1 MNTNNSM
8 AQHPEQ
14 PSDRK
19 KDHIELAFR
28 SQTGIL
34 DLDDRFNYEP
44 VLAKHPSENQI
55 QAIAFGNKTL
65 SYPIW
70 VSSMTGGT
78 AQAKKINENLALACR
93 EFGLGMGLGS
103 CRKLIESPELLPDF
117 DMREIIGNDLPLYIN
132 LGIAQIEQWFSQS
145 KQDLIKKLIDTLRA
159 DGLIIHINPMQEF
172 MQAEGD
178 RFKYPP
184 LDSIKKVLDAYSFP
198 VIVKEVGQGMGPASL
213 KALLQLPLQA
223 IEFGAFGGTNFAL
236 LEMNRKEGSQN
247 LLASLAQVGHSAEE
261 MILFCNEIATANDI
275 ACKQVIV
282 SGGVRDFLDGYYF
295 ISKSRIPALY
305 GQASGFLKH
314 AQGSYDELRYYMQQ
328 QIRGLNLAFSF
339 LKIKD

>member
-1 MNTNNSM
+1 M
-8 AQHPEQ
+8 ANITDPA
-14 PSDRK
+14 SDRK

-28 SQTGIL
+28 SQTGIPEI
-34 DLDDRFNYEP
+34 DSRFNYEP
-44 VLAKHPSENQI
+44 VLAKHPSENEI

-78 AQAKKINENLALACR
+78 AQAKRINENLALACR

-103 CRKLIESPELLPDF
+103 CRKLIEQPELLPDF

-132 LGIAQIEQWFSQS
+132 LGIAQIEQWFIQS

-184 LDSIKKVLDAYSFP
+184 IDTIKKVLDVFSFP
-198 VIVKEVGQGMGPASL
+198 VIVKEVGQGMGPESL

-236 LEMNRKEGSQN
+236 LEMNRKEGGQN
-247 LLASLAQVGHSAEE
+247 LLAGLSQVGHSADE
-261 MILFCNEIATANDI
+261 MIQFCNRFFESQTI

-282 SGGVRDFLDGYYF
+282 SGGVRDFLDGYYY
-295 ISKSRIPALY
+295 ISKSKIPALY
-305 GQASGFLKH
+305 GQASGFLKY
-314 AQGSYDELRYYMQQ
+314 AQGSYDELRYYVQQ
-328 QIRGLNLAFSF
+328 QIRGLNLAFSY
-339 LKIKD
+339 LKIKT